1 MSVNQQT
8 VEDTK
13 TQIRGLVNEIA
24 QLSKSGATA
33 EEFYPELLSR
43 IITALAAAGG
53 AVWLLDEDRQLTL
66 QYQINAEPAIL
77 EDDSE
82 DATRHTRLIQRV
94 ANSGQSV
101 LVPPYSGTTDGEGE
115 GNPTGFLLCLGALQH
130 DGQNDG
136 LIEIFQRPGTAPD
149 TQRGY
154 LRFLQQMCELAA
166 EWLRSQKLRTLGD
179 RQTLWQQADS
189 FARATHE
196 SLDLK
201 ETAYIVVNEGRR
213 LIGCDRVSVAIKK
226 GRKCKVQAIS
236 GQDTIENRSNIVTA
250 LNNLATR
257 VVAAGEPLWHDGA
270 TDDLPPQIEEA
281 LEDYVDQ
288 SYGRNIAVLPLREPE
303 RRLGVDNDSGAAG
316 EIDRDNAHRGE
327 VIGALIV
334 EQIESDIPEDIFRAR
349 CDLVYEHGTRA
360 IANSRAHS
368 NLFLMPLWRALGRAT
383 WVLRARTL
391 PKTVG
396 VVGLILGLVLS
407 LTFVNKDFNLEA
419 EGTLLPDPESKHE
432 IFAPIDGEVV
442 AVLFDHNDKVKK
454 GDTLIELRNRDI
466 DIQLADIEGQ
476 ILTNLA
482 EQTKVQGQLS
492 RRQLLKPAEERSL
505 QAEKNELRVKYNVLI
520 QKQELQKQRAEDL
533 IIRSP
538 IDGTVVSWDVEK
550 TLRSRPIM
558 TGQVLMEVADLD
570 KPLMLE
576 VELPEKR
583 EGHLDEYLAEQGL
596 LGTDGSLSVTYILA
610 TDPDEPLDAVLE
622 LNSISMRADAN
633 EEHGAVIKMRAI
645 PDQATLRE
653 LQPRPGAKVIA
664 KIYCGRRSSG
674 FVFFH
679 EIYEWCHKF
688 FF

>member
-13 TQIRGLVNEIA
+13 AQIRGLVNEIA

-53 AVWLLDEDRQLTL
+53 AIWLLDEDRQLSL
-66 QYQINAEPAIL
+66 QYQINAEPSIL
-77 EDDSE
+77 DDETE

-94 ANSGQSV
+94 ANTGQSL

-130 DGQNDG
+130 DGHNDG

-201 ETAYIVVNEGRR
+201 ETACIVANEGRR

-270 TDDLPPQIEEA
+270 TEDLPPQIEEA

-288 SYGRNIAVLPLREPE
+288 SYGRNMAVLPLREPE
-303 RRLGVDNDSGAAG
+303 RRLGVDNESGAAG

-334 EQIESDIPEDIFRAR
+334 EQIESDIPEEVFRAR

-360 IANSRAHS
+360 IANSRAYS
-368 NLFLMPLWRALGRAT
+368 NLFLMPLWRTLGRAS

-391 PKTVG
+391 PKTIG
-396 VVGLILGLVLS
+396 VVGLLMAVVLG
-407 LTFVNKDFNLEA
+407 LTFVKKDFNLEA
-419 EGTLLPDPESKHE
+419 EGTLVPSEKRE
-432 IFAPIDGEVV
+432 IFAPIDGEVI
-442 AVLFDHNDKVKK
+442 AVNFDHDDPVQPNDI
-454 GDTLIELRNRDI
+454 LIELRNRDI
-466 DIQLADIEGQ
+466 EIQIADIEGQ
-476 ILTNLA
+476 IQTNLA
-482 EQTKVQGQLS
+482 EQAKVQGQL
-492 RRQLLKPAEERSL
+492 LSL
-505 QAEKNELRVKYNVLI
+505 IHISE
-520 QKQELQKQRAEDL
+520 
-533 IIRSP
+533 P
-538 IDGTVVSWDVEK
+538 T
-550 TLRSRPIM
+550 RP
-558 TGQVLMEVADLD
+558 
-570 KPLMLE
+570 
-576 VELPEKR
+576 
-583 EGHLDEYLAEQGL
+583 Y
-596 LGTDGSLSVTYILA
+596 
-610 TDPDEPLDAVLE
+610 
-622 LNSISMRADAN
+622 
-633 EEHGAVIKMRAI
+633 
-645 PDQATLRE
+645 
-653 LQPRPGAKVIA
+653 
-664 KIYCGRRSSG
+664 
-674 FVFFH
+674 
-679 EIYEWCHKF
+679 
-688 FF
+688 